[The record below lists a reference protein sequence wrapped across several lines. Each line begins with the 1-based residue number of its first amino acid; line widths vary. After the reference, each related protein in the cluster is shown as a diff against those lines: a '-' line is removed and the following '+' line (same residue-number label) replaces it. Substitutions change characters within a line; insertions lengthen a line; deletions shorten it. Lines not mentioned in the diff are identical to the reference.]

1 MAFGFRLT
9 GGGCIAQQ
17 PRALGDGGEIG
28 ERFSCSSGWRVL
40 GFSTFVFSTVRS
52 SPGGLNSVRASEL
65 RIFICMYRGILFLLI
80 MSIFEY

>member
-52 SPGGLNSVRASEL
+52 SPGGLNSVRTSEL
-65 RIFICMYRGILFLLI
+65 RISFVCTMVFLLI